1 MSEGLEKLRSIGAQK
16 IHEQTHIAHKYVQ
29 SLLHES
35 FEGMQKV
42 QLMGFLSILEREYDV
57 DLSDL
62 REKAQEYFSTETKI
76 PVAEEPSYK
85 KELLTSQTD
94 KESKRKYISAGAGAL
109 LAVLLAMWVFFASSQ
124 KKQES
129 EPSKKFPLQTAVAEA
144 NGTESATVNEQE
156 NNASK
161 EEKKVTLKKE
171 HTLRIL
177 PKTKVWVGIIDLD
190 TQKKIQKITAN
201 PIDLNGSKLY
211 LFTFGHGYISF
222 DIDGKEY
229 SFKDPKKVKFI
240 YRDGTLQ
247 KLTNDEFRSYNKG
260 RLW

>member
-1 MSEGLEKLRSIGAQK
+1 MSEGMEKLRSIGAQK

-35 FEGMQKV
+35 FDGMQKV
-42 QLMGFLSILEREYDV
+42 QLMGFISILEREYDV

-62 REKAQEYFSTETKI
+62 RHKAEEYFSQDTQI
-76 PVAEEPSYK
+76 PIVEEPSYK
-85 KELLTSQTD
+85 KELLTSKVPNMIQ
-94 KESKRKYISAGAGAL
+94 KKYLYAGIAGVAVVL
-109 LAVLLAMWVFFASSQ
+109 LAVWIFFAFSAQENQKPKKSQMPAKQSAVVEVNATEQNSST
-124 KKQES
+124 KQES
-129 EPSKKFPLQTAVAEA
+129 IPQKPK
-144 NGTESATVNEQE
+144 EQ
-156 NNASK
+156 
-161 EEKKVTLKKE
+161 KKE
-171 HTLRIL
+171 HTFRIL

-190 TQKKIQKITAN
+190 KQKKMQKITAN

-211 LFTFGHGYISF
+211 LLTFGHGYISF

-229 SFKDPKKVKFI
+229 SYKDPKKVKFL
-240 YRDGTLQ
+240 YRDGKIQ